1 MQKND
6 LYFKDD
12 SIIRVLDVREDKA
25 LVIDCIRRTMPQ
37 WKDIVS
43 LAGWDQCSQA
53 TLYEITGVDLPEIDV
68 LCTESR
74 KTVYERYTL
83 IAPILR
89 LLPDEKK
96 KCEMISA
103 IANNEKISKQTVR
116 KYLCLYLAFQ
126 NIAILAP
133 KDKDSDRI

>member
-12 SIIRVLDVREDKA
+12 SVIRVLDVREDKA

-43 LAGWDQCSQA
+43 LAVWEKCSEEK
-53 TLYEITGVDLPEIDV
+53 LYEIADVDLPELDSFSP
-68 LCTESR
+68 ESR
-74 KTVYERYTL
+74 KVAYERYTM
-83 IAPILR
+83 IASILR

-96 KCEMISA
+96 K
-103 IANNEKISKQTVR
+103 
-116 KYLCLYLAFQ
+116 
-126 NIAILAP
+126 
-133 KDKDSDRI
+133 